1 MESKDAEQLMGM
13 LQALTLAVSALL
25 KTHPAPDELRPAFET
40 LVAKAPH
47 PHPLFSETV
56 ATLRKAIP

>member
-13 LQALTLAVSALL
+13 LQALTLAVSALM

-47 PHPLFSETV
+47 PHPLFQETV
-56 ATLRKAIP
+56 TTLRKAIP